1 MASDTASPP
10 AKVQKTSQADSAA
23 VPEKTQAMRRCPR
36 CKQETL
42 ERKGGNLD
50 DEVPDIHNQL
60 IPAPQPPLRQHPLF
74 NHCKPPVPPAYN
86 KFSLFVA
93 GSIEMGAAVQ
103 WQERLAQHLWDLP
116 ITICNPRRGHWDP
129 NVDVK
134 SKDKDFAE
142 QVVWELEALHEA
154 TVICFFFDQDTLS
167 PVTLLELGLWAHSK
181 KIIVCCAEEY
191 WRSGNV
197 DLTCKRYKIPRV
209 KSFKQLVPAIK
220 EMLGRKGMKLDKN
233 GDLIGGNERV
243 VKDKKDVK
251 AVEASDEDEWWLK
264 YQNPAEEHV
273 EPEDATDLKIEP

>member
-1 MASDTASPP
+1 MASETSSPP
-10 AKVQKTSQADSAA
+10 AKVQKPDPKPAK
-23 VPEKTQAMRRCPR
+23 EKPATRRCPR
-36 CKQETL
+36 CKQNTL
-42 ERKGGNLD
+42 ARKGGNLD
-50 DEVPDIHNQL
+50 SEVPDIYNQL
-60 IPAPQPPLRQHPLF
+60 IPAPSSALTLHPLF
-74 NHCKPPVPPAYN
+74 NHCKPPVSPRYN

-103 WQERLAQHLWDLP
+103 WQERLASHLCDLP

-142 QVVWELEALHEA
+142 QVIWELEALHEA

-209 KSFKQLVPAIK
+209 KSFKYLVPAIK
-220 EMLGRKGMKLDKN
+220 EMLERKGMKLDKN

-243 VKDKKDVK
+243 VKSKD
-251 AVEASDEDEWWLK
+251 AEAGEEQADDDDEWWLK
-264 YQNPAEEHV
+264 YRNPQEEPV